1 MDRIALV
8 FSGQGD
14 QFPGMGK
21 SLYENYEEAARVF
34 DLFDRIRPGTIRQCF
49 EGTEEELRKTENTQP
64 CLFAV
69 EMAAAEAIKARGIRP
84 LAAAGFSVGEVCACT
99 FAGMFTYKQGFELV
113 IKRGELMA
121 EAAGRQPS
129 FMAAVLRLSG
139 KQVTEICGSLTDVY
153 PVNYNCPG
161 QIVVA
166 GRETE
171 RTALADRVTAAGGRM
186 IPLKVSGAFH
196 SPFMKTASDSF
207 LKALEQTGM
216 KDPEIPVYSNVT
228 ALPYQGDKR
237 GLLAGQIMNPVRWED
252 TVRNMISAG
261 ADTFIEAGPGSTLS
275 SLIRRTERRAKT
287 YTAEDLLELFRKM
300 KV

>member
-69 EMAAAEAIKARGIRP
+69 EMAAAEVIKARGIRP
-84 LAAAGFSVGEVCACT
+84 FATAGFSVGEVCACT
-99 FAGMFTYKQGFELV
+99 FAGMFTYEQGFELV
-113 IKRGELMA
+113 MKRGELMA
-121 EAAGRQPS
+121 EAAEQQPS
-129 FMAAVLRLSG
+129 FMAAVLRLTG
-139 KQVTEICGSLTDVY
+139 EQVNSICNSLQDVY

-161 QIVVA
+161 QIVVS
-166 GRETE
+166 GTETE
-171 RTALADRVTAAGGRM
+171 REALADRIAKADGRM
-186 IPLKVSGAFH
+186 IPLRVSGAFH
-196 SPFMKTASDSF
+196 SPFMKPASDSF
-207 LKALEQTGM
+207 FKALEQIQM

-228 ALPYQGDKR
+228 AQPYQGDKC
-237 GLLAGQIMNPVRWED
+237 GLLASQIMSPVLWED
-252 TVRNMISAG
+252 TVRSMISAG

-275 SLIRRTERRAKT
+275 SLIRRIDRHVKT
-287 YTAEDLLELFRKM
+287 YTVADLPELLRNIRM
-300 KV
+300 